1 MLMREILL
9 VLLAVAASPV
19 AIGMPVLPFEMDSQ
33 ERGLVPPLSAALD
46 NLVSVKQKA
55 AGIPRAR
62 MCSDEVFLRR
72 VFLDVI
78 GTLPTQE
85 EAVEFLADKNPEKR
99 RALIDRLLER
109 PEFADYWG
117 MKWADILRVKS
128 EFPVN
133 LWPNAAQAYDGWIR
147 TSIRQNMPYSQFAH
161 QLLTAEGSNFRDP
174 PVNFLRSAGSRE
186 PEALAAAAAL
196 VFMGERTAN
205 WPPEKRADLAVF
217 FSRVGFKKTG
227 EWKEEIVFFNP
238 PQGGDSAPVSARL
251 PDGTRIKIKP
261 ETDPREV
268 FSQWLLSSANS
279 PFARNAAN
287 RIWFWI
293 FGRGIVHEPDDSRPD
308 NPPSN
313 PQLLAW
319 LARQL
324 QAAKYDTKQFL
335 RIILNSDTYQL
346 SPIPPDDK
354 VRSAG
359 ELASYPVR
367 RLEAEVLMDAINRIT
382 GAKEEYMSMIPE
394 PFTYLPDD
402 MRSIALPDGSITSS
416 LLELFGRPPRD
427 TGLLVE
433 RAVNV
438 TASQRLSLLNS
449 KHMLSKIN
457 SSRKLKDLLQ
467 SAPNEGEALSRL
479 YLTFLSRYP
488 TQDELAVA
496 AAYKPPANTG
506 KNQKLSDITWALMNS
521 PEFLYRH

>member
-1 MLMREILL
+1 MLMRAPLL
-9 VLLAVAASPV
+9 VLLGIAACPV
-19 AIGMPVLPFEMDSQ
+19 AMGMPVHPFEMDSPAT
-33 ERGLVPPLSAALD
+33 RLTPPLSAALD
-46 NLVSVKQKA
+46 NLVSAKQKA

-78 GTLPTQE
+78 GTLPARE
-85 EAVEFLADKNPEKR
+85 EAVEFLADKNAGKR

-147 TSIRQNMPYSQFAH
+147 ASIRQNVPYSQFAH

-174 PVNFLRSAGSRE
+174 PVNFLRATGSRE

-196 VFMGERTAN
+196 AFMGERTAN
-205 WPPEKRADLAVF
+205 WTPERRADLAVF

-238 PQGGDSAPVSARL
+238 PPGGGPAPVSARL
-251 PDGTRIKIKP
+251 PDGTSLKIKP

-268 FSQWLLSSANS
+268 FAQWLLSSANS
-279 PFARNAAN
+279 PFAKNGAN

-313 PQLLAW
+313 PELLAW
-319 LARQL
+319 LARQF
-324 QAAKYDTKQFL
+324 QAVKYDTKQLL

-346 SPIPPDDK
+346 SPIPPDGKARGAAD
-354 VRSAG
+354 
-359 ELASYPVR
+359 LASYPVR
-367 RLEAEVLMDAINRIT
+367 RLEAEVLIDAINQIT
-382 GAKEEYMSMIPE
+382 ESKEEYMSMIPE
-394 PFTYLPDD
+394 PFTYLPEN
-402 MRSIALPDGSITSS
+402 MRAIALPDGSITSS
-416 LLELFGRPPRD
+416 ILELFGRPPRD
-427 TGLLVE
+427 TGLLAE
-433 RAVNV
+433 RATNV

-457 SSRKLKDLLQ
+457 GSRKLRDLLQ
-467 SAPNEGEALSRL
+467 SAPTQDEAVSRL

-488 TQDELAVA
+488 TEEERKVI
-496 AAYKPPANTG
+496 AAYKTPANTG
-506 KNQKLSDITWALMNS
+506 NIQKLSDIAWALVNS